1 MMPRICA
8 VLPCSAA
15 LARPIHH
22 PDTRRVISW
31 GLGNTAATRGTSM
44 KGRRHTEASSP
55 PHDRTD
61 THTHANAS
69 CKSCALVCTR
79 LFDSWTQ
86 PPMPNSP
93 VKSTIKT
100 CCTSD
105 HSTPVPFTTTATLA
119 CKQYLCSR
127 KLSHA
132 AHSET
137 SLLPR
142 QLPICSTTT
151 RNSKLVQAN

>member
-1 MMPRICA
+1 MMSRICA

-44 KGRRHTEASSP
+44 KGRRHAEASSP

-61 THTHANAS
+61 THTRKCILQILRTSVHTSLWQLNTA
-69 CKSCALVCTR
+69 R
-79 LFDSWTQ
+79 
-86 PPMPNSP
+86 MPNSP
-93 VKSTIKT
+93 VKSTFQT

-105 HSTPVPFTTTATLA
+105 HSTPVPFATTATLA